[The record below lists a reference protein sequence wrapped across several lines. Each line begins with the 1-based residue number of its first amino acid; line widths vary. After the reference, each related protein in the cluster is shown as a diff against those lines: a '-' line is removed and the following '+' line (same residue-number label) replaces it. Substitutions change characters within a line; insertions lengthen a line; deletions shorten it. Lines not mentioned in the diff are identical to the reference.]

1 MMSLPMHYWSMIC
14 LAVAVMFLIL
24 ELFVPSAGVFGLVAA
39 LLILASLVAGFWY
52 HLAFGAGLLLVIVVA
67 TPFFIAFAVKIW
79 PHTPIGKR
87 ILIGDRS
94 EDTVLPKGS
103 HYTNISNQAGRTGVA
118 KTKMYPSG
126 IVLIDGEPFDAVSNG
141 FPIDQGEPIRVVSV
155 QGNRLQVQKIEDD
168 EVLSEP
174 SSSPEDST
182 SPDDALTQTM
192 EDLGIE
198 DFELGESGTSE
209 Q

>member
-1 MMSLPMHYWSMIC
+1 MISLPMHYWSMIC
-14 LAVAVMFLIL
+14 LAVAMVFLTL

-39 LLILASLVAGFWY
+39 LLIIGGIVAGFWY
-52 HLAFGAGLLLVIVVA
+52 HLAFGGAVLLLVVVA
-67 TPFFIAFAVKIW
+67 TPFLIALAVKIW

-94 EDTVLPKGS
+94 EDAVLPKGS
-103 HYTNISNQAGRTGVA
+103 HYTNISQQADRTGVA

-141 FPIDQGEPIRVVSV
+141 FPIDEGEPVRVISV
-155 QGNRLQVQKIEDD
+155 QGNRLHVQKIEDD
-168 EVLSEP
+168 EQPSEP
-174 SSSPEDST
+174 SSTPEDSA
-182 SPDDALTQTM
+182 SPDDALSKTM

-198 DFELGESGTSE
+198 DFELGDTSSE
-209 Q
+209 A

>member
-1 MMSLPMHYWSMIC
+1 MISLPMHYWSMIC
-14 LAVAVMFLIL
+14 LAVAFLFLVL
-24 ELFVPSAGVFGLVAA
+24 EVFVPSAGVFGLVAS
-39 LLILASLVAGFWY
+39 LLIIASVVAGFWY
-52 HLAFGAGLLLVIVVA
+52 HLAFGAGVLLVIVIA
-67 TPFFIAFAVKIW
+67 APFLIAFAVKIW

-94 EDTVLPKGS
+94 EDAVLPKGS
-103 HYTNISNQAGRTGVA
+103 HYTKISNQAGRTGVA

-126 IVLIDGEPFDAVSNG
+126 IVLIDGEPFDAVSTG
-141 FPIDQGEPIRVVSV
+141 FPIDQGEPVRVVSV

-168 EVLSEP
+168 EELSEP
-174 SSSPEDST
+174 SSGPQDSA
-182 SPDDALTQTM
+182 SPDDTLSQTM

-198 DFELGESGTSE
+198 DFELGESGSSE

>member
-1 MMSLPMHYWSMIC
+1 MIC
-14 LAVAVMFLIL
+14 LAVAMMFLVL

-39 LLILASLVAGFWY
+39 VLILASIVAGFWY
-52 HLAFGAGLLLVIVVA
+52 HLAFGAALLLVIVIA
-67 TPFFIAFAVKIW
+67 TPFLIALAVKIW

-94 EDTVLPKGS
+94 EDAVLPKGL
-103 HYTNISNQAGRTGVA
+103 HYTKISDQADRTGVA

-141 FPIDQGEPIRVVSV
+141 FPIDQGEPVRVVSV
-155 QGNRLQVQKIEDD
+155 EGNRLRVQKIEDD
-168 EVLSEP
+168 EDLSQPP
-174 SSSPEDST
+174 SGPEDSA
-182 SPDDALTQTM
+182 SSDDALTQTM
-192 EDLGIE
+192 EELGIE
-198 DFELGESGTSE
+198 DFELGEPGSSE

>member
-1 MMSLPMHYWSMIC
+1 MISLPMHYWSMIC
-14 LAVAVMFLIL
+14 LAAAFLFLVL
-24 ELFVPSAGVFGLVAA
+24 EVFVPSAGVFGLIAA
-39 LLILASLVAGFWY
+39 LLIIASIVAGFWY
-52 HLAFGAGLLLVIVVA
+52 HLAFGAGVLLVIVIA
-67 TPFFIAFAVKIW
+67 APFLIAFAVKIW

-94 EDTVLPKGS
+94 EDAVLPKGS
-103 HYTNISNQAGRTGVA
+103 HYTKISNQAGRTGVA

-126 IVLIDGEPFDAVSNG
+126 IVLIDGEPFDAVSTG
-141 FPIDQGEPIRVVSV
+141 FPIDQGEPVRVVSV

-168 EVLSEP
+168 EELSEP
-174 SSSPEDST
+174 SSGPQDSA
-182 SPDDALTQTM
+182 SPDDTLSQTM

-198 DFELGESGTSE
+198 DFELGESGSSE

>member
-1 MMSLPMHYWSMIC
+1 MISLPMHYWSMIC
-14 LAVAVMFLIL
+14 LAVAFMFLVL

-39 LLILASLVAGFWY
+39 VFIIVSIVAGFWY
-52 HLAFGAGLLLVIVVA
+52 HLAFGAAVLLLIMVA
-67 TPFFIAFAVKIW
+67 TPFLFAIAVKIW

-94 EDTVLPKGS
+94 EDAVLPKGS
-103 HYTNISNQAGRTGVA
+103 HYTKISNQAGRTGVA

-141 FPIDQGEPIRVVSV
+141 FPIDQGEPVRVVSV
-155 QGNRLQVQKIEDD
+155 EGNRLRVQKIEDD
-168 EVLSEP
+168 EEISEASP
-174 SSSPEDST
+174 SPTDSIA
-182 SPDDALTQTM
+182 SNDALSQTL
-192 EDLGIE
+192 EDLDIE
-198 DFELGESGTSE
+198 DFELGESGLSE

>member
-1 MMSLPMHYWSMIC
+1 MISLPMHYWSMIC
-14 LAVAVMFLIL
+14 LAVAFLFLVL
-24 ELFVPSAGVFGLVAA
+24 ELFIPSAGVFGLIAA
-39 LLILASLVAGFWY
+39 LLIVGSIVAGFWY
-52 HLAFGAGLLLVIVVA
+52 HLAFGAGVLLFVVLA
-67 TPFFIAFAVKIW
+67 TPFLIAFAVKIW

-94 EDTVLPKGS
+94 EDAVLPKGS

-126 IVLIDGEPFDAVSNG
+126 IVLIDGEPFDAVSTG
-141 FPIDQGEPIRVVSV
+141 FPIDQGESVRVVSV
-155 QGNRLQVQKIEDD
+155 QANRLQVQKIEDD
-168 EVLSEP
+168 EELSEP
-174 SSSPEDST
+174 SSSPEDSA
-182 SPDDALTQTM
+182 SPDDALSQTM

-198 DFELGESGTSE
+198 DFELGESGSSE